1 MKVLIGAYLGLGF
14 GFRYMYIYMYTEIR
28 VRGLGVRV
36 EGSGS
41 RQVLKIPVKEEQPM
55 VLSGSRALNPK
66 GFRV

>member
-1 MKVLIGAYLGLGF
+1 
-14 GFRYMYIYMYTEIR
+14 MYIYMYTEIR

-41 RQVLKIPVKEEQPM
+41 RQVLKEEQPM
-55 VLSGSRALNPK
+55 VISGSQTLNPK